1 LAVFVCCGRVFG
13 EAFEGF
19 EVLGGFVEEF
29 EAGVGVALVH
39 ELAGLLNRLA
49 DFGAADVL
57 EEGGEGDAEVL
68 GDLSEGYVRLEPGG
82 EEAVQMAGTRV
93 DWCGLK
99 KVVHTPLPP
108 RGRFCARARV
118 SSVEREARV
127 AKRE

>member
-1 LAVFVCCGRVFG
+1 
-13 EAFEGF
+13 
-19 EVLGGFVEEF
+19 
-29 EAGVGVALVH
+29 VH
-39 ELAGLLNRLA
+39 ELPGLLNRLA

-57 EEGGEGDAEVL
+57 KQRREGDAEVL
-68 GDLSEGYVRLEPGG
+68 GDLGEGDIRLEPGG

-118 SSVEREARV
+118 SSESE
-127 AKRE
+127 KRKPKSENEEKRLVFVGFLRGSGW

>member
-1 LAVFVCCGRVFG
+1 
-13 EAFEGF
+13 
-19 EVLGGFVEEF
+19 
-29 EAGVGVALVH
+29 
-39 ELAGLLNRLA
+39 LLNRLA
-49 DFGAADVL
+49 DFGTADVF

-68 GDLSEGYVRLEPGG
+68 GDLGEGYVGLEPGG
-82 EEAVQMAGTRV
+82 EEAVEVTGTRV

-118 SSVEREARV
+118 SSVEREAWV